1 MYGTAHAFQ
10 TYQQTRVATASG
22 GQLIVL
28 AYEGA
33 LKWIA
38 RARHELA
45 QDKPNLEQ
53 AHQAFV
59 RAQDIIGEL
68 QGALR
73 MEEGGEVA
81 SNLYQ
86 LYDFILDRLMQAN
99 LKKSDEGLE
108 EVVTILR
115 ELLDAWKQ
123 ISSPSLPTQP
133 GQPTLQAVSSPAGG
147 TRPSLNISG

>member
-1 MYGTAHAFQ
+1 MYGTSHAFQ
-10 TYQQTRVATASG
+10 TYQQTRVTTASG
-22 GQLIVL
+22 GQLIIL

-38 RARHELA
+38 KARHELE
-45 QDKPNLEQ
+45 KPKPDVEQ
-53 AHQAFV
+53 VHQALV
-59 RAQDIIGEL
+59 RAQAIVGEL
-68 QGALR
+68 QASLR

-81 SNLYQ
+81 ANLYR
-86 LYDFILDRLMQAN
+86 LYDFILERLMQAN

-123 ISSPSLPTQP
+123 ISSPSLAPPPSQP
-133 GQPTLQAVSSPAGG
+133 ALQAVSSPASVS
-147 TRPSLNISG
+147 RPSLNISG